1 LGRSSFNLR
10 IVLFGS
16 SGQIGFELAKAMAS
30 LGEVIALKKND
41 ANFND
46 PESLRDRIQNY
57 QPDIIINAA
66 AYTAVDS
73 AENDYETAQ
82 NINTIAPEIL
92 AEEAEVQGS
101 LLVHYSTDYVFDGQ
115 KRGYYKESDRPNPL
129 SAYGRSKLNGELAV
143 SNGCRRHLIFR
154 TSWVFGKHGHNFLK
168 NILHKATEN
177 LSLRVV
183 ADQTGAPTSSLLIS
197 DVTTEILKKICHF
210 PPEDHCWGLYHLAAS
225 GETNWYDYSKYIIT
239 HARALGYPLKAI
251 PKSVEPI
258 KTNEITLPAARPA
271 NSLLETK
278 KLRETFSIY
287 LPDWKLGVN
296 RVLEEIIE
304 SK

>member
-1 LGRSSFNLR
+1 
-10 IVLFGS
+10 LFGS
-16 SGQIGFELAKAMAS
+16 SGQIGFEIAKSMAS
-30 LGEVIALKKND
+30 LGEVIALKKDD

-46 PESLRDRIQNY
+46 PKSLRGRIQNY

-115 KRGYYKESDRPNPL
+115 KRGYYNESDRPNPL

-143 SNGCRRHLIFR
+143 VNGCRRHLIFR
-154 TSWVFGKHGHNFLK
+154 TSWVFGTHGHNFLK
-168 NILHKATEN
+168 NILQKATEN
-177 LSLRVV
+177 PILSVV

-197 DVTTEILKKICHF
+197 DVTTEILKKICHS

-225 GETNWYDYSKYIIT
+225 GKTNWYDYSKYIIAQ
-239 HARALGYPLKAI
+239 ARALEYPLKAS
-251 PKSVEPI
+251 PKNVEPTTSNKI
-258 KTNEITLPAARPA
+258 LFPAARPA
-271 NSLLETK
+271 NSLLDTK
-278 KLRETFSIY
+278 KLRETFGIY
-287 LPDWKLGVN
+287 LPDWKQGVD

>member
-1 LGRSSFNLR
+1 MWRSSLNLR
-10 IVLFGS
+10 ILLFGS
-16 SGQIGFELAKAMAS
+16 SGQIGFELAKAMVS
-30 LGEVIALKKND
+30 LGEVIALKKDD

-168 NILHKATEN
+168 NILLKATEN

-197 DVTTEILKKICHF
+197 DVTTEILKKICHS

-225 GETNWYDYSKYIIT
+225 GETNWYDYSKYIIAY
-239 HARALGYPLKAI
+239 ARALGYPLKAS
-251 PKSVEPI
+251 PKNVEPTT
-258 KTNEITLPAARPA
+258 TNEILLPAARPA
-271 NSLLETK
+271 NSLLDTK
-278 KLRETFSIY
+278 KLRETFGIY
-287 LPDWKLGVN
+287 LPDWKLGVD